1 MSAAIPRFRAP
12 VRESATP
19 TPSRNRTRAR
29 KARRDGAALPPR
41 GVGREPLAQFLR
53 DIHDTPVLTAARE
66 GELARRL
73 RSARSGLLAA
83 LARVPGAARRLACE
97 WRARAEAGRVPELL
111 SERYELGARPPAELA
126 RIAAELEDLLPRAQ
140 RCQRTPARDAAR
152 ERLAE
157 RFERFDPRTPL
168 LLEWSRALA
177 EAARDAEPR
186 DPRWGLP
193 RRELEAWAREA
204 ALQREAYLAAR
215 STFAEHNLRLV
226 VHIAKDFRGKGAEL
240 ADLVQYGNV
249 ALLRAVEKFDERRGF
264 RFSTYAGWWIVQ
276 ALQRGVRHD
285 AHAIALPDDVIAD
298 RRKLVDREAR
308 AACATQHALPRSE
321 LARRAGL
328 TPRRLERVLASP
340 SRAVG
345 LDAPLGAGDDRT
357 LADVLADPNVADTA
371 AGLDGALRATW
382 VPDLLAEITPR
393 ERLVLTARFGLGG
406 GPERTLQQVAEELGL
421 SRERV
426 RQIEKHAIERLGGI
440 AAERGLA

>member
-1 MSAAIPRFRAP
+1 MSTA
-12 VRESATP
+12 SAGS
-19 TPSRNRTRAR
+19 TPSRTRSRAR
-29 KARRDGAALPPR
+29 KARRDGASLPPR
-41 GVGREPLAQFLR
+41 GAGSEPLAQFLR
-53 DIHDTPVLTAARE
+53 DIHDTPVLTAAQE

-73 RSARSGLLAA
+73 RGARRGLLAA
-83 LARVPGAARRLACE
+83 LAQVPGAARRLTCE
-97 WRARAEAGRVPELL
+97 WRARAESGRVPELL
-111 SERYELGARPPAELA
+111 SERYELGTRPPPELA
-126 RIAAELEDLLPRAQ
+126 RIAAELGELLPRAQ

-157 RFERFDPRTPL
+157 RFEHFDPRTPWL
-168 LLEWSRALA
+168 LAWSHALE
-177 EAARDAEPR
+177 EAARDTAPR
-186 DPRWGLP
+186 GLRWGLP
-193 RRELEAWAREA
+193 RAELEAWAREA

-276 ALQRGVRHD
+276 ALQRGVRRD

-298 RRKLVDREAR
+298 RRRLVDREAR
-308 AACATQHALPRSE
+308 VACETAHPLPPSD

-328 TPRRLERVLASP
+328 TPGRLERVLASP

-345 LDAPLGAGDDRT
+345 LEAPLGAGDDRT
-357 LADVLADPNVADTA
+357 LADVLADASVADPA
-371 AGLDGALRATW
+371 EGLDGALRATW
-382 VPDLLAEITPR
+382 VPELLAGISPR
-393 ERLVLTARFGLGG
+393 ERHVLTARFGLGG
-406 GPERTLQQVAEELGL
+406 SPERTLQEVAEELGL

-426 RQIEKHAIERLGGI
+426 RQIEKHAIGRLGEL